1 MGDLTMGISRSFRK
15 DARRTAAGGEEAPNH
30 EGRMGT
36 ARRLAGIP
44 AGRWT
49 KWLVLVFW
57 VVVVAVAGPLAG
69 KLNSAQQN
77 DASSWLPHNAESTQ
91 VVELSK
97 RFAPS
102 DIFPAL
108 VVYERPDGTITP
120 ADQAKVAA
128 DARRFAGVQDV
139 TGKVLGPIP
148 AKDRKALQVVVPIKV
163 ATEGN
168 GWEGLSPKIDQMR
181 SIAKADA
188 GGLAVYVTG
197 PAGSFADFANVFSGF
212 DSTLLYITAAI
223 VIVILLI
230 TYRSPTLWLL
240 PLTCVFIA
248 LTAAQAVIYLLAK
261 NAGLTVNGQSAFI
274 LTVLVFGAGT
284 DYALLLTARYR
295 EELRRHADR
304 HQAMAVALGRAAPA
318 IIASGA
324 TVILSLLALLVAE
337 LSSTKSLGP
346 VMAIGVA
353 VGLCAMITLLPA
365 LLVIFGRWVFW
376 PRRPTLGS
384 PEPTERGLWA
394 RIGQRMAR
402 RPRVVWV
409 VTAVVLGL
417 LALGVT
423 GLDANGLQTK
433 DSFRT
438 KPESVKGEAVLA
450 RHFPAGAGNPI
461 QVIGTADAAP
471 QLQAAVSGTP
481 GVTAVTRPQVKDGLA
496 YLEGTLT
503 SAADSQAGFATVD
516 RLRASVH
523 AIGGAEAKVGG
534 GSAVNLD
541 IQRAT
546 RHDRNLVVPL
556 VLAVVLVILA
566 LVLRAVVAPLLLVAT
581 VVLSFGAALGVST
594 LVFDHL
600 FGFAG
605 ADPSFP
611 LWTFV
616 FLVALGTDYNIFLMT
631 RVHEESRR
639 HGTRRGA
646 LIGLAATGG
655 VITSAG
661 VVLAGTFAALGTLP
675 LVFVTEIGFA
685 VAFGVLLDTF
695 IVRSVLVTAL
705 NLDVGRWIWWPS
717 SLHHKHDVEL
727 DQLQE
732 EAATVTR

>member
-1 MGDLTMGISRSFRK
+1 V
-15 DARRTAAGGEEAPNH
+15 
-30 EGRMGT
+30 
-36 ARRLAGIP
+36 
-44 AGRWT
+44 
-49 KWLVLVFW
+49 VLVFW
-57 VVVVAVAGPLAG
+57 IGVFAVAGPLAG

-77 DASSWLPHNAESTQ
+77 DASAWLPNNAESTQ
-91 VVELSK
+91 VVELAK
-97 RFAPS
+97 RFTPS
-102 DIFPAL
+102 DVFPAL
-108 VVYERPDGTITP
+108 VVYEPGDGAVTA

-128 DARRFAGVQDV
+128 DVKRFAGVKDV
-139 TGKVLGPIP
+139 SGKVLGPIP
-148 AKDRKALQVVVPIKV
+148 AKDGRALQVVVPIKV
-163 ATEGN
+163 AEEGN
-168 GWEGLSPKIDQMR
+168 GWEKLGPRIKELR
-181 SIAKADA
+181 SIAQADA
-188 GGLAVYVTG
+188 GGLGVYVTG
-197 PAGSFADFANVFSGF
+197 PAGYFADFANVFSGF

-223 VIVILLI
+223 VMVILLL
-230 TYRSPTLWLL
+230 TYRSPVLWLL
-240 PLTCVFIA
+240 PLTCVFVA
-248 LTAAQAVIYLLAK
+248 LTAAQAVIYLLARDG
-261 NAGLTVNGQSAFI
+261 GLTVNGQSAFI

-304 HQAMAVALGRAAPA
+304 HAAMAVALRRAAPA
-318 IIASGA
+318 IIASAA
-324 TVILSLLALLVAE
+324 TVILSLLTLLVAE
-337 LSSTKSLGP
+337 LNSTKSLGP

-376 PRRPTLGS
+376 PLRPTLGS
-384 PEPTERGLWA
+384 AEPTERGLWA

-409 VTAVVLGL
+409 VTAILLGSL
-417 LALGVT
+417 GLGVT
-423 GLDANGLQTK
+423 QLEANGLQSK

-438 KPESVKGEAVLA
+438 KPESVTGEEVLA
-450 RHFPAGAGNPI
+450 RHFPAGAGNPV
-461 QVIGTADAAP
+461 QVVGRADAAP
-471 QLQAAVSGTP
+471 QLQAALSATP
-481 GVTAVTRPQVKDGLA
+481 GVTAVTRPVVRDGYA

-503 SAADSQAGFATVD
+503 SASDSQASYDLVD
-516 RLRASVH
+516 QLRSRVH
-523 AIGGAEAKVGG
+523 AIADADANVGG

-556 VLAVVLVILA
+556 VLLVVLIILG
-566 LVLRAVVAPLLLVAT
+566 LVLRAIVAPLLLVAT
-581 VVLSFGAALGVST
+581 VVLSFAAAIGVSA
-594 LVFDHL
+594 LAFDHV

-631 RVHEESRR
+631 RVHEETRR
-639 HGTRRGA
+639 YGTRRGA

-675 LVFVTEIGFA
+675 LVFITEIGFA

-695 IVRSVLVTAL
+695 VVRSVLVTAL

-717 SLHHKHDVEL
+717 SLFRKRDVDLGEL
-727 DQLQE
+727 
-732 EAATVTR
+732 EAETAQISR